1 MTDPI
6 LISKREAAKALSISL
21 RTVDYLIASKELAV
35 RRVGRRCLI
44 HRRSLE
50 EFARHDHPTQAAQ
63 AEQILLN
70 ERKEL

>member
-6 LISKREAAKALSISL
+6 LISKRDAAKALSISL
-21 RTVDYLIASKELAV
+21 RTLDYLIASKELAV

-44 HRRSLE
+44 ARKSLE
-50 EFARHDHPTQAAQ
+50 EFARHDHPTQAQ
-63 AEQILLN
+63 AGDILLN